1 MDWPGIA
8 KDVKD
13 LCASSPICQKADPT
27 IIAKG
32 PTLNPLPVI
41 KELFTRIAL
50 DVLGPLNRTKAG
62 NKFILVLMVLP
73 PNGRRPL
80 H

>member
-1 MDWPGIA
+1 MDRPGVA

-13 LCASSPICQKADPT
+13 LCASSPICQKADPA
-27 IIAKG
+27 IIAKA
-32 PTLNPLPVI
+32 PTLNPPPVI
-41 KELFTRIAL
+41 KEPFTRIAL

-62 NKFILVLMVLP
+62 NKYILVLIDFAT
-73 PNGRRPL
+73 NGRRPL